1 MHMSNAEI
9 WRFRQGGRLV
19 SPQVGGR
26 LALNNGEAMRDL
38 AIAGLGLAMLP
49 AFIVSAA
56 VKNGILIEVMP
67 EGEHRTLPIIAVWS
81 PVSPLHAQL
90 RAHYAHPAHYFS
102 DGAPSGRW

>member
-9 WRFRQGGRLV
+9 WRFRQGGRMV

-67 EGEHRTLPIIAVWS
+67 EVETRALPLMAVCP
-81 PVSPLHAQL
+81 PVPPMPANLRPMLHHL
-90 RAHYAHPAHYFS
+90 RS
-102 DGAPSGRW
+102 EERRDGKKWVN

>member
-1 MHMSNAEI
+1 MQMSKGEI
-9 WRFRQGGRLV
+9 WRFRQGGRSV

-26 LALNNGEAMRDL
+26 LSLNNGWAMRDL

-67 EGEHRTLPIIAVWS
+67 EVETRALPSMAVWP
-81 PVSPLHAQL
+81 PVSHMPAKL
-90 RAHYAHPAHYFS
+90 RAMNDHLAQYLTG
-102 DGAPSGRW
+102 GATWR

>member
-9 WRFRQGGRLV
+9 WRFRQGGRMV

-38 AIAGLGLAMLP
+38 AIAGLVLAMLP

-56 VKNGILIEVMP
+56 VKNGILIEVIP
-67 EGEHRTLPIIAVWS
+67 AVETRALPIKIGEVSCRERGCKYVEIAV
-81 PVSPLHAQL
+81 VAV
-90 RAHYAHPAHYFS
+90 Y
-102 DGAPSGRW
+102 